1 VDESLGGNFRL
12 VVIATVGREHVA
24 DYRPQLSTV
33 RDWVKDDVPADTVRI
48 SSRSVCRCIHA
59 GFVGGG
65 GVLCFA
71 RFLTTGSHDPS
82 ERRSMVVVE
91 VEGVHL
97 DQ

>member
-24 DYRPQLSTV
+24 DSRPQLSTV

-65 GVLCFA
+65 GGLVVCQVFDNWVA
-71 RFLTTGSHDPS
+71 RS
-82 ERRSMVVVE
+82 E
-91 VEGVHL
+91 
-97 DQ
+97 